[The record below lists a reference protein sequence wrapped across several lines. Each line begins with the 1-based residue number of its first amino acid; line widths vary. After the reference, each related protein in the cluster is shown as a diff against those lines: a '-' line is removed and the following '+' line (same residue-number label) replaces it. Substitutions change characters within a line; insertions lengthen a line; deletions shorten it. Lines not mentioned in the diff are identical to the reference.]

1 MGYSFIDILAFQQV
15 TLLMAAVVVCYIGV
29 LAAFAMRRN
38 DAASLKSTL
47 KSGAV
52 PIGAL
57 GGVAILIALWN
68 EITWPFPAFIGQYN
82 ILFNDVYLLFAA
94 TLVVLAI
101 SLATQTKLQFAGLF
115 AFVAGGV
122 TIAYGWCGYGDG
134 LTKDPLETFLLYGAF
149 GLTAILAFPATLITD
164 HYLTHPESSLFAAK
178 APTAAARSRPS
189 LMGASRAVQP
199 VVPGTATQGT
209 EPTPS
214 VPAKFRMPLY
224 FNATL
229 IVFLA
234 VIALAALAAL
244 LYLNTTLPAHMAS
257 PP

>member
-1 MGYSFIDILAFQQV
+1 MAYSFIDILAFQQV
-15 TLLMAAVVVCYIGV
+15 LLLMAAVIVCYVGV

-38 DAASLKSTL
+38 DAAALKSTL
-47 KSGAV
+47 RGAAV
-52 PIGAL
+52 PVGAIA
-57 GGVAILIALWN
+57 GVSIVIALYN
-68 EITWPFPAFIGQYN
+68 ELVWPFPPFIGQYN
-82 ILFNDVYLLFAA
+82 ILFNDAFLLFAA
-94 TLVVLAI
+94 TMVVLSI
-101 SLATQTKLQFAGLF
+101 SLAAQTKLQFAGLF
-115 AFVAGGV
+115 GLVAGGV

-149 GLTAILAFPATLITD
+149 GLASVLAFPATLITD

-178 APTAAARSRPS
+178 APLARSRPS

-199 VVPGTATQGT
+199 VVPGTASTGAET
-209 EPTPS
+209 APTVTS
-214 VPAKFRMPLY
+214 KFRVPVY
-224 FNATL
+224 FNAAL

-234 VIALAALAAL
+234 MIALAAVAAL